1 VLPDPLTVRHRGR
14 IVELAANNRLPAMY
28 GFREFVDASGLMA
41 YGVNVAYLCRRA
53 AVYVDKILKGA
64 KVGDLPVEQSSK
76 FELVVNVK
84 TARALGLTVP
94 SSVVDGF
101 REGLRRHGYVEG
113 QSVIL
118 DLRYTR
124 DLEALRT
131 AVAELTQSKVAFIV
145 SSGPAIRA
153 IRAARDIPVLFAIS
167 GDPVELGLAASLSRP
182 GGNFTGLTFL
192 SLEIA
197 GKRVELLK
205 QAVPRLRRLAV
216 LSNTDHPGERS
227 ERRATE
233 EAARDLGLA
242 VSYIPFTGGSQLDGG
257 LSAVRDART
266 DAMVVFPEGATMV
279 ARAKI
284 AQFAMAERLPSMFGW
299 SEYADAGG
307 LMSYG
312 ANQREAYVRLAAYAD
327 KLLRG
332 ARIAEL
338 PIEQPTQF
346 ELVVNMRTAAALGI
360 TLPQATLL
368 FANRRIE

>member
-1 VLPDPLTVRHRGR
+1 MALDRRAFLAGMVATLVPCRAGAQAPRGLPAQRIGWISTEAQPDP
-14 IVELAANNRLPAMY
+14 
-28 GFREFVDASGLMA
+28 F
-41 YGVNVAYLCRRA
+41 
-53 AVYVDKILKGA
+53 
-64 KVGDLPVEQSSK
+64 
-76 FELVVNVK
+76 
-84 TARALGLTVP
+84 
-94 SSVVDGF
+94 VDGF

-131 AVAELTQSKVAFIV
+131 AVTELTQSKVAFIV

-153 IRAARDIPVLFAIS
+153 IRGARDIPVLFAIS

-182 GGNFTGLTFL
+182 GANF
-192 SLEIA
+192 
-197 GKRVELLK
+197 
-205 QAVPRLRRLAV
+205 
-216 LSNTDHPGERS
+216 PGERS

-233 EAARDLGLA
+233 EAARALGLT

-257 LSAVRDART
+257 LSAVRDARA
-266 DAMVVFPEGATMV
+266 DAMVVFPEGATIV

-284 AQFAMAERLPSMFGW
+284 AQFAIAERLPSMFGW

-332 ARIAEL
+332 ATIAEL
-338 PIEQPTQF
+338 PIEQPTHF
-346 ELVVNMRTAAALGI
+346 ELVVNMKTAAALGI
-360 TLPQATLL
+360 TFPQPTLL
-368 FANRRIE
+368 LANRRIE

>member
-1 VLPDPLTVRHRGR
+1 MTATLVPCSVGTQPQRGRPARRVGWISTDIQPDP
-14 IVELAANNRLPAMY
+14 
-28 GFREFVDASGLMA
+28 F
-41 YGVNVAYLCRRA
+41 
-53 AVYVDKILKGA
+53 
-64 KVGDLPVEQSSK
+64 
-76 FELVVNVK
+76 
-84 TARALGLTVP
+84 
-94 SSVVDGF
+94 VDGF
-101 REGLRRHGYVEG
+101 REGLREHGYVEG

-131 AVAELTQSKVAFIV
+131 TVSELTQSKVAFIV

-153 IRAARDIPVLFAIS
+153 IRGAQDISVLFAIS
-167 GDPVELGLAASLSRP
+167 GDPVELGLAASLGRP
-182 GGNFTGLTFL
+182 GGNVTGLTFL

-197 GKRVELLK
+197 GKRVDLLK

-216 LSNTDHPGERS
+216 LSNTDHPGGRS

-233 EAARDLGLA
+233 EVARALGLA
-242 VSYIPFTGGSQLDGG
+242 VSYIPFAGGGQLDGG
-257 LSAVRDART
+257 LSAVRDARS
-266 DAMVVFPEGATMV
+266 DGMVVFPEGATMV

-284 AQFAMAERLPSMFGW
+284 AQFAIAERLPSMFGW

-332 ARIAEL
+332 ARTPEL
-338 PIEQPTQF
+338 PIEQPTRF
-346 ELVVNMRTAAALGI
+346 ELVVNMRTAAALGL
-360 TLPQATLL
+360 TLPPATLL
-368 FANRRIE
+368 LANRRIE